1 MTMNAHLKTAVESA
15 LVALLV
21 AACCLWFLISSANL
35 DEPPAARL
43 ALLAISLGC
52 ALVVHMVFMA
62 MAVKRSGRAVL
73 PWMFV
78 IVVLVPLGTAAFLAV
93 LAMDDK
99 PQQI

>member
-1 MTMNAHLKTAVESA
+1 MNAYLKTAVESA

-73 PWMFV
+73 PWMFA

>member
-1 MTMNAHLKTAVESA
+1 MSMNAELKTAVESA

-99 PQQI
+99 AQQA